1 MVFTRETS
9 GARSLH
15 GLHMGELPED
25 DTSFLEFALA
35 LPDPSIAE
43 LVARAEPVSGI
54 SLHRFPVSRRRHF
67 ERLPEA
73 PAGFVTVGDA
83 VCTFNPV
90 YGQGMTSAALQAL
103 ALGKALDRYES
114 EARATAYYALA
125 AKTMAS
131 LEVV

>member
-1 MVFTRETS
+1 MVFTREAS

-73 PAGFVTVGDA
+73 PAGLSPSVTRYA
-83 VCTFNPV
+83 RSIPST
-90 YGQGMTSAALQAL
+90 
-103 ALGKALDRYES
+103 DRE
-114 EARATAYYALA
+114 
-125 AKTMAS
+125 
-131 LEVV
+131 